1 MKNRTRFIVS
11 LTLGSLLLTLGPTEP
26 AQAQW
31 AVIDAANFSQNV
43 LTAIRTLQS
52 NVNEVSQIANQIQQI
67 NNQLQNLQHMPGSLS
82 GALLGDYVTAWN
94 RMLNTFANINGLA
107 SNIGTQAVRYQNL
120 YPTRTVGT
128 LTPPQVLGQLQR
140 YLAQARQTYQGV
152 YQQCGAV
159 MAQLPQAQADL
170 ATTLA
175 ASSGAAG
182 NLDAVQAQTQVT
194 AQVASLLVQQNAQIA
209 AMNQAQADWLN
220 QQMEQMD
227 TVRVMQAQS
236 EVRIPR
242 TQQAG
247 PFLPTI
253 H

>member
-1 MKNRTRFIVS
+1 
-11 LTLGSLLLTLGPTEP
+11 
-26 AQAQW
+26 
-31 AVIDAANFSQNV
+31 
-43 LTAIRTLQS
+43 
-52 NVNEVSQIANQIQQI
+52 
-67 NNQLQNLQHMPGSLS
+67 
-82 GALLGDYVTAWN
+82 
-94 RMLNTFANINGLA
+94 
-107 SNIGTQAVRYQNL
+107 
-120 YPTRTVGT
+120 
-128 LTPPQVLGQLQR
+128 
-140 YLAQARQTYQGV
+140 
-152 YQQCGAV
+152 